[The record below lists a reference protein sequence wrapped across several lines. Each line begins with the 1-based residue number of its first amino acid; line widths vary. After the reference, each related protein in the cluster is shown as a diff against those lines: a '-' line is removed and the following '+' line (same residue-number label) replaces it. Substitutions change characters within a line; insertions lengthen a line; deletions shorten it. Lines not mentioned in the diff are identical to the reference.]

1 MRFITLI
8 AFGIWVGLGF
18 LIYQIKYETR
28 DLEALTVKLTHAVQ
42 EERENLAVAR
52 AEWNLASR
60 PGQVEKL
67 AREVLKLEPV
77 RPAQVVE
84 MKPLPTRRSVQSTP
98 MAAAK
103 SNSRPDAIAA
113 LIDRIPRK
121 SGVDRN
127 HAVR

>member
-28 DLEALTVKLTHAVQ
+28 DLEALTVKLARQVQ

-52 AEWNLASR
+52 AEWNSPSR
-60 PGQVEKL
+60 STSKGWRATCQFTAGPPAGGTEIAAVRRAVE
-67 AREVLKLEPV
+67 
-77 RPAQVVE
+77 
-84 MKPLPTRRSVQSTP
+84 ST

-103 SNSRPDAIAA
+103 SDSPDAIA
-113 LIDRIPRK
+113 LSTGPRRPGGR
-121 SGVDRN
+121 S

>member
-28 DLEALTVKLTHAVQ
+28 DLEALTVKLARAVQ

-52 AEWNLASR
+52 AEWNLASQ
-60 PGQVEKL
+60 PQQVEKL
-67 AREVLKLEPV
+67 AREVLKFEPV
-77 RPAQVVE
+77 RPEQVVE
-84 MKPLPTRRSVQSTP
+84 LKLQPAPRTTETTP

-103 SNSRPDAIAA
+103 SDAAPDAIAA

-121 SGVDRN
+121 SGVDRS

>member
-28 DLEALTVKLTHAVQ
+28 DLEALTVKLARQVQ
-42 EERENLAVAR
+42 DERENLAVAR
-52 AEWNLASR
+52 AEWNLAIA
-60 PGQVEKL
+60 PQQVERL
-67 AREVLKLEPV
+67 AREVLKFEPV
-77 RPAQVVE
+77 RPDQQVELKLQPVRRAVE
-84 MKPLPTRRSVQSTP
+84 STP

-103 SNSRPDAIAA
+103 SDSPPDAIAA
-113 LIDRIPRK
+113 LIDRMPRK
-121 SGVDRN
+121 PGVDRS